1 MIDIY
6 LDNSSTTCPYPEV
19 TELMGTVLSETYG
32 NPSSLHDKGLAAE
45 KLIRQARRQIATLIN
60 RREDEIVFTSGGT
73 EANNLAIKGVSFRN
87 SQRGK
92 HLLCSSIEHLSAL
105 NSFHSLE
112 REGFEINFLPVNGR
126 GYVDPGEV
134 KKLVRNDTILIS
146 IMHVN
151 NEVGSI
157 QPLQEIGHQIKA
169 IKPDVLFHVDAVQS
183 FTRLPLKLEEWKA
196 DLASFSAHKVHG
208 PKGAG
213 CLWIREGTK
222 MQPLFDGG
230 EQERGLRSGTENVA
244 AIAGFGLAAKLS
256 SENQKHK
263 MSVVS
268 SLKKT
273 FINKILESGIHCL
286 TNGPLQ
292 EEGAPHII
300 NLSFPGLKAEILL
313 HALEEKGIYVSAG
326 SACHSRH
333 PEPSHVLKS
342 IGLNR
347 QALEGALRF
356 SFSIFNNEEEVITAA
371 EETIKIV
378 RHLSGL
384 IK

>member
-1 MIDIY
+1 
-6 LDNSSTTCPYPEV
+6 
-19 TELMGTVLSETYG
+19 MGTVLSETYG
-32 NPSSLHDKGLAAE
+32 NPSSLHDKGLEAE

-105 NSFHSLE
+105 NSFRSLE
-112 REGFEINFLPVNGR
+112 REGFEINFLPVNSR
-126 GYVDPGEV
+126 GYIDPGEV
-134 KKLVRNDTILIS
+134 NKLVRDDTILIS

-151 NEVGSI
+151 NEIASI
-157 QPLQEIGHQIKA
+157 QPLKEIGYQIKVVN
-169 IKPDVLFHVDAVQS
+169 PDVLLHVDAVQS
-183 FTRLPLKLEEWKA
+183 FTRLPLRLEEWKA

-222 MQPLFDGG
+222 LQPLFDGG

-273 FINKILESGIHCL
+273 FINKIQESGIHCL
-286 TNGPLQ
+286 INGPLQ

-300 NLSFPGLKAEILL
+300 NLSFPGLKSEILL

>member
-6 LDNSSTTCPYPEV
+6 LDNSSTTRPYPEV

-32 NPSSLHDKGLAAE
+32 NPSSLHDKGLEAE

-105 NSFHSLE
+105 NSFRSLE
-112 REGFEINFLPVNGR
+112 REGFEINFLPVNSR
-126 GYVDPGEV
+126 GYIDPGEV
-134 KKLVRNDTILIS
+134 NKLVRDDTILIS

-151 NEVGSI
+151 NEIGSI
-157 QPLQEIGHQIKA
+157 QPLKEIGHQIKA
-169 IKPDVLFHVDAVQS
+169 VKPDVLLHVDAIQS
-183 FTRLPLKLEEWKA
+183 FTRLPLRLEEWKA

-222 MQPLFDGG
+222 LQPLFDGG

-273 FINKILESGIHCL
+273 FINKIQESGIHCL

-300 NLSFPGLKAEILL
+300 NLSFPGLKSEILL

>member
-6 LDNSSTTCPYPEV
+6 LDNSSTTRPYPEV
-19 TELMGTVLSETYG
+19 VDLMSTVLLETYG

-45 KLIRQARRQIATLIN
+45 LLIRNARKQIAALIN
-60 RREDEIVFTSGGT
+60 RHEEEIIFTSGGT
-73 EANNLAIKGVSFRN
+73 EANNLAIKGVSYRN

-92 HLLCSSIEHLSAL
+92 HLICSSIEHSSVL
-105 NSFHSLE
+105 NSFRLLE
-112 REGFEINFLPVNGR
+112 REGFKVSFMAVNSR
-126 GYVDPGEV
+126 GFVDPGEV
-134 KKLVRNDTILIS
+134 NKLVRNDTILVS

-151 NEVGSI
+151 NEIGST
-157 QPLQEIGHQIKA
+157 QPLREIGRQIKA
-169 IKPDVLFHVDAVQS
+169 VKPDILFHVDAVQS
-183 FTRLPLKLEEWKA
+183 FTRLPLILEEWKA
-196 DLASFSAHKVHG
+196 DLASFSSHKIHG
-208 PKGAG
+208 PKGTG
-213 CLWIREGTK
+213 CLWIRKGTK
-222 MQPLFDGG
+222 LQPLFDGG

-256 SENQKHK
+256 AENQKQK
-263 MSVVS
+263 MSDVN

-273 FINKILESGIHCL
+273 FINKIQDSGIHYL
-286 TNGPLQ
+286 INGPLP

-300 NLSFPGLKAEILL
+300 NLSFPGLKSEILL

-333 PEPSHVLKS
+333 PEPSHVLKA
-342 IGLNR
+342 IGLDR
-347 QALEGALRF
+347 QTLEGALRF

-378 RHLSGL
+378 SHLQKF
-384 IK
+384 II

>member
-1 MIDIY
+1 LIDIY